1 MKTLM
6 VMVGTRGILRLT
18 KADKVDRIILLTER
32 YNMTNVYL
40 DTKANTEVS
49 EFKIIDDEKNTP
61 TLKEA
66 QDFVGGMVECITWP
80 NGDLLIVN
88 EEGKLM
94 QLPLNPEATLL
105 WRMTFTKDKYVTGYN
120 DFVVGPAI
128 YIKKHA
134 LKNWA

>member
-1 MKTLM
+1 
-6 VMVGTRGILRLT
+6 
-18 KADKVDRIILLTER
+18 
-32 YNMTNVYL
+32 MTNENQNTTDMENLLNEDYNETMNV
-40 DTKANTEVS
+40 KANTDVS

-66 QDFVGGMVECITWP
+66 QAFVGGYVECITFP

-94 QLPLNPEATLL
+94 GLPLNPEASLL
-105 WRMTFTKDKYVTGYN
+105 WKMTFDNDNYVTGRK

-128 YIKKHA
+128 YIKKPA
-134 LKNWA
+134 LGSWAN

>member
-1 MKTLM
+1 MNKQENKISFNEY
-6 VMVGTRGILRLT
+6 V
-18 KADKVDRIILLTER
+18 
-32 YNMTNVYL
+32 
-40 DTKANTEVS
+40 KANTDQDQ
-49 EFKIIDDEKNTP
+49 FKIIDDEKNTP

-66 QDFVGGMVECITWP
+66 QDFVGGMVECITFP

-105 WRMTFTKDKYVTGYN
+105 WRMTFTKYKYVTGYD
-120 DFVVGPAI
+120 DFVVGPAL

>member
-1 MKTLM
+1 MEQTKKNTLS
-6 VMVGTRGILRLT
+6 T
-18 KADKVDRIILLTER
+18 A
-32 YNMTNVYL
+32 
-40 DTKANTEVS
+40 AN
-49 EFKIIDDEKNTP
+49 EFVIIDDEKNTP

-66 QDFVGGMVECITWP
+66 QAFVGGYVECITWP

-94 QLPLNPEATLL
+94 GLPLNPEATLL
-105 WRMTFTKDKYVTGYN
+105 WRMTFTKDKYVTGYD

>member
-1 MKTLM
+1 MEQ
-6 VMVGTRGILRLT
+6 T
-18 KADKVDRIILLTER
+18 KI
-32 YNMTNVYL
+32 
-40 DTKANTEVS
+40 NTDSS
-49 EFKIIDDEKNTP
+49 EMWYITDAKDEP
-61 TLKEA
+61 SLKQA
-66 QDFVGGMVECITWP
+66 QTFVGGYVECITFP

-105 WRMTFTKDKYVTGYN
+105 WRITFTKDKYITGYD

>member
-1 MKTLM
+1 MTEQ
-6 VMVGTRGILRLT
+6 TNT
-18 KADKVDRIILLTER
+18 KKEQ
-32 YNMTNVYL
+32 
-40 DTKANTEVS
+40 
-49 EFKIIDDEKNTP
+49 FKFVEKIEDTP

-66 QDFVGGMVECITWP
+66 QDFVGGMVECVTWP

-94 QLPLNPEATLL
+94 GLPLNPEATML
-105 WRMTFTKDKYVTGYN
+105 WRMTFDNDNYVTGRK

-134 LKNWA
+134 LGSWAN